1 MTQQLSAQD
10 AQFLYAQSGS
20 TLTHVMGINIYDPS
34 TAPRGLVR
42 FRDIIEHVRSR
53 IDTSPVFKRK
63 LYRLPFDFDY
73 PYWVEDKEF
82 ELEAHITH
90 ARLPEPGDWRQFCIQ
105 TARHFSRPMDMSRP
119 LWDMYVLEGLDRIPD
134 IAPGSFASLTR
145 IHHAAID
152 GASAAHMFVA
162 LSDADPQGNAIIKVE
177 PGKYE
182 LGNPPSPIEIMT
194 RAASANISSPVRFA
208 ETLMKLTPALL
219 GAAQKNLSKGTSGVP
234 QTRFNAPI
242 TVHKVFDATEFAIAD
257 LSKMRG
263 LVEGATI
270 NDVILAI
277 CSGALRRYLIHHK
290 ELPKDTL
297 VAVAP
302 INRRTSGREAEN
314 PGNNISAM
322 SVELATHL
330 ADPAERLAAIRAY
343 TRDAKEAK
351 TGLSARVMTDL
362 TKHIPGA
369 TMAGVA
375 RLLTSPR
382 FAPKAANVFISN
394 VPGPQFPLFMAGAK
408 VTHQFGMAPL
418 SHNMGLFIATPSYNG
433 RVSFCITSERK
444 IMPDVAFFRECIE
457 AAFRELAG
465 AKPRPATARPVGK
478 EKSPIATDVKRM
490 VRPRAIAAAKRGS
503 GKTGGASATGSKPR
517 KAIKPANKP

>member
-1 MTQQLSAQD
+1 MIQQLSAQD
-10 AQFLYAQSGS
+10 AQFLYAQTGS
-20 TLTHVMGINIYDPS
+20 TLTHVMGINIYDPA
-34 TAPRGLVR
+34 TAPRGKVR
-42 FRDIIEHVRSR
+42 LRDIIEHIRSR
-53 IDTSPVFKRK
+53 IDTSPVFRRK
-63 LYRLPFDFDY
+63 LYRLPLDFDY
-73 PYWVEDKEF
+73 PYWVEDTGF

-105 TARHFSRPMDMSRP
+105 TARHFSRPMDMNRP
-119 LWDMYVLEGLDRIPD
+119 LWDMYILEGLDRIPG
-134 IAPGSFASLTR
+134 IAPGSFAGLTR

-162 LSDADPQGNAIIKVE
+162 LSDIDPLGNPVIKVE

-182 LGNPPSPIEIMT
+182 LGKVPSPVEIMA
-194 RAASANISSPVRFA
+194 RAASANLTSPVRFT

-219 GAAQKNLSKGTSGVP
+219 SAAQKNLSEGTPGVP

-257 LSKMRG
+257 LTKIRK
-263 LVEGATI
+263 LVDGATI

-277 CSGALRRYLIHHK
+277 CSGALRKYLLKHK

-330 ADPAERLAAIRAY
+330 VDPAARLAAIRAY

-394 VPGPQFPLFMAGAK
+394 VPGPQFPLYMAGAK
-408 VTHQFGMAPL
+408 VTHQYGLAPL
-418 SHNMGLFIATPSYNG
+418 SHNMGLFIATPSYDG

-444 IMPDVAFFRECIE
+444 IMPDIAFFRECIE
-457 AAFRELAG
+457 ASFRELSA
-465 AKPRPATARPVGK
+465 AKPFSGTVPAVGK
-478 EKSPIATDVKRM
+478 EKSPIATRTKRV
-490 VRPRAIAAAKRGS
+490 VRPRSIAAAKRGS
-503 GKTGGASATGSKPR
+503 ATAGGATGTGKKPR
-517 KAIKPANKP
+517 KAGKPAKKP